1 MDLRST
7 RRLIA
12 AGAVLALALF
22 APGTRANAAPAAGTT
37 PSKADAAP
45 STAAVPAPSKGTV
58 AAPAK
63 ENAPSPAKESASSA
77 PSDSGYT
84 IKGGQERTD
93 LKTLTVEGEDRV
105 HVNIDRPAL
114 VLDLNPES
122 IAGLDFGTAGEVL
135 DRTSPDLTTAYLAA
149 SSDSRS
155 PFTARPWL
163 QQFASGAVAK
173 FRPDVRGTER
183 WKLTVADSRG
193 QTVAQFGGKGDP
205 PNEITWDGRSVNG
218 DPVMPGIT
226 YSYVFEAFDRAGN
239 KRNFVG
245 QGFRVS
251 AYRLDGAAGTTLVFS
266 GQSLAPD
273 ATTGAGSYGAGA
285 ATSRATP
292 PILLE
297 AASIL
302 NQSTR
307 VSQPI
312 RVTTS
317 ARTYEQ
323 ANALA
328 KQVAGAIAQ
337 LTLGDPARV
346 QPVAQAVPD
355 APEGG
360 TVRIALAESGI
371 PAGTPA
377 MRGAGA
383 LPGSDSKQPA
393 KASKK
398 SKK

>member
-22 APGTRANAAPAAGTT
+22 ARGLRADTAPAAGTT
-37 PSKADAAP
+37 PAPKADATPAG
-45 STAAVPAPSKGTV
+45 AVPAPAKANAT
-58 AAPAK
+58 AAAK
-63 ENAPSPAKESASSA
+63 QDASSA

-93 LKTLTVEGEDRV
+93 LRTLTVEGEDRI
-105 HVNIDRPAL
+105 HVNIDRPSL
-114 VLDLNPES
+114 VLDLKPES

-149 SSDSRS
+149 SSDWHS

-173 FRPDVRGTER
+173 FKPDVRGTER

-205 PNEITWDGRSVNG
+205 PNEITWDGRSLNG

-251 AYRLDGAAGTTLVFS
+251 AYRLDGATGTTLVFS
-266 GQSLAPD
+266 GQSLAPE
-273 ATTGAGSYGAGA
+273 ATAGAGTYGAGA
-285 ATSRATP
+285 AASRATP

-328 KQVAGAIAQ
+328 KQVAAAIAQ
-337 LTLGDPARV
+337 HTLGDPARV

-360 TVRIALAESGI
+360 TVRIALAESGF
-371 PAGTPA
+371 PSGTPA
-377 MRGAGA
+377 MRGGA
-383 LPGSDSKQPA
+383 TGASSGSASKEPA
-393 KASKK
+393 KTSKK